1 MKDTG
6 VGIASEDLLK
16 LFNRFGK
23 LQRTA
28 QMNSEGIGLG
38 LNIVKQIIDLS
49 GGSISAHSDGLG
61 HGSTF
66 TFSMK
71 MKENDLDSSFNS
83 IEF

>member
-6 VGIASEDLLK
+6 VGIASEDLPK

-38 LNIVKQIIDLS
+38 LNIVKQIIELS
-49 GGSISAHSDGLG
+49 SGEISVHSDGLG
-61 HGSTF
+61 KGSTF

-71 MKENDLDSSFNS
+71 MKENDLDSSFGS
-83 IEF
+83 I

>member
-1 MKDTG
+1 
-6 VGIASEDLLK
+6 
-16 LFNRFGK
+16 
-23 LQRTA
+23 
-28 QMNSEGIGLG
+28 MNSEGIGLG

>member
-6 VGIASEDLLK
+6 VGIASEDLPK

-38 LNIVKQIIDLS
+38 LNIVKQIIELS
-49 GGSISAHSDGLG
+49 GGSISVHSDGLD

-71 MKENDLDSSFNS
+71 MKETDLDSSCSS
-83 IEF
+83 I